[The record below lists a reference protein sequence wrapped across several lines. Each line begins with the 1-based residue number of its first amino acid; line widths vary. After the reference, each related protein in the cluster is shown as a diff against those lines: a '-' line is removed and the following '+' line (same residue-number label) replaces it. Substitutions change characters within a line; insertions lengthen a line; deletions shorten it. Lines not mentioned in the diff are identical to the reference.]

1 MTYMKDMH
9 GSVVDLSVY
18 LNEGY
23 DENVNWHDWDAG
35 AYGADVGNV
44 NYGFAALEVYDVEA
58 SLWGAG
64 MLYKIQG
71 RSNDLWTYSYG
82 DDQEDTSLICIGLLL
97 REGY

>member
-9 GSVVDLSVY
+9 GSVVDLSEY

-35 AYGADVGNV
+35 AYGADVGNI

-71 RSNDLWTYSYG
+71 RSNDL
-82 DDQEDTSLICIGLLL
+82 
-97 REGY
+97 

>member
-44 NYGFAALEVYDVEA
+44 NYGFAALEVYDV
-58 SLWGAG
+58 
-64 MLYKIQG
+64 
-71 RSNDLWTYSYG
+71 
-82 DDQEDTSLICIGLLL
+82 
-97 REGY
+97 

>member
-1 MTYMKDMH
+1 MKDMH

-35 AYGADVGNV
+35 AYGADVGNI

-58 SLWGAG
+58 S
-64 MLYKIQG
+64 
-71 RSNDLWTYSYG
+71 YG
-82 DDQEDTSLICIGLLL
+82 ERECFIKY
-97 REGY
+97 REGAMIYELIHMEMIRKIHL